1 MIFIPYGNVEK
12 INQQRPRHFVV
23 LTYRKYTLRVKMAAA
38 LLEDFFDHSRR
49 LFGIEIFLGYIRA
62 FL

>member
-23 LTYRKYTLRVKMAAA
+23 LTYRKYTLPVKMAAA

-49 LFGIEIFLGYIRA
+49 RLVLKFS
-62 FL
+62 